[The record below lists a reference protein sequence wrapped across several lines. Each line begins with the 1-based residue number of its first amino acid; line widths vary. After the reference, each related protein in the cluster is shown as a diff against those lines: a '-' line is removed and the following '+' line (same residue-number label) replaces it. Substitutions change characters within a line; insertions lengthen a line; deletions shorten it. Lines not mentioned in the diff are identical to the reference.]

1 MLSVELTGERGAGGG
16 GAKLNSL
23 SERQPGPLYIVQY
36 SLQYMLG
43 TPETRNFVEDQPWVG
58 FSSVAGERLF

>member
-1 MLSVELTGERGAGGG
+1 MAGGG

-23 SERQPGPLYIVQY
+23 GERLPGPLYIIQY
-36 SLQYMLG
+36 SLKQMLG
-43 TPETRNFVEDQPWVG
+43 TPETGNFVEDQPWVG